1 MIKIILI
8 VSILLLTT
16 SSIAVLKSVTKKSV
30 KFKVKSKA
38 RPIDEDFIQE
48 IINGITNGL
57 VPRIV
62 LAKLCE
68 DYSLN
73 NSKQAALTGNSIIK
87 SLELDLPEDS
97 LSKGF
102 GALWQ
107 VCENNGAALSP
118 ALTQFAQQI
127 RTEKEL
133 REELSSSMSGAKL
146 SAWVLAGLPLFGIIL
161 AGFLGVNSLHWLSTS
176 SIGNYNI
183 IAALILEITGIIWVS
198 KITSRIENLL

>member
-1 MIKIILI
+1 MKIVLIISIIL
-8 VSILLLTT
+8 LT
-16 SSIAVLKSVTKKSV
+16 SSSVAALNSTIKKSL
-30 KFKVKSKA
+30 KFKIKTKA
-38 RPIDEDFIQE
+38 NPIDEDFIQE

-68 DYSLN
+68 DYFLTKT
-73 NSKQAALTGNSIIK
+73 KQAALSGDSVIK
-87 SLELDLPEDS
+87 SLEIDLPED
-97 LSKGF
+97 LLAKGF
-102 GALWQ
+102 GSLWQ

-118 ALTQFAQQI
+118 ALSQFAQQI

-146 SAWVLAGLPLFGIIL
+146 SAWVLAGLPLFGIVL
-161 AGFLGVNSLHWLSTS
+161 AGFLGVNSLQWLSTS
-176 SIGNYNI
+176 SLGNYNI
-183 IAALILEITGIIWVS
+183 IAALILETIGIIWVS

>member
-1 MIKIILI
+1 MKVALVISII
-8 VSILLLTT
+8 LLTT
-16 SSIAVLKSVTKKSV
+16 SSIAVLKSVLRKSV
-30 KFKVKSKA
+30 KFKIKSNA
-38 RPIDEDFIQE
+38 RPIDEEFIQE
-48 IINGITNGL
+48 IVNGITNGL

-68 DYSLN
+68 DYSLTKT
-73 NSKQAALTGNSIIK
+73 KQAALSGDSVIK
-87 SLELDLPEDS
+87 SLELDLSED
-97 LSKGF
+97 LLAKGF
-102 GALWQ
+102 GSLWQ

-118 ALTQFAQQI
+118 ALNQFAQQI

-146 SAWVLAGLPLFGIIL
+146 SAWVLAGLPLFGIVL
-161 AGFLGVNSLHWLSTS
+161 AGFLGVNSLQWLSTS
-176 SIGNYNI
+176 SLGNYTI

>member
-1 MIKIILI
+1 MIIII
-8 VSILLLTT
+8 IISIILLTT
-16 SSIAVLKSVTKKSV
+16 SSMVFLKSTIKRSV
-30 KFKVKSKA
+30 KFKIKSKA

-62 LAKLCE
+62 LAKVCE
-68 DYSLN
+68 DYFLTRTKEASL
-73 NSKQAALTGNSIIK
+73 SGNSIIK
-87 SLELDLPEDS
+87 SLEMDLPDDF
-97 LSKGF
+97 LAKGF
-102 GALWQ
+102 GSLWQ

-118 ALTQFAQQI
+118 ALIQFSQQI

-133 REELSSSMSGAKL
+133 RQELSSSMSGAKL
-146 SAWVLAGLPLFGIIL
+146 SAWVLAGLPLFGIVL
-161 AGFLGVNSLHWLSTS
+161 AGFLGVNSLHWLSNS

-183 IAALILEITGIIWVS
+183 VAALILETTGIVWVT

>member
-1 MIKIILI
+1 MIIII
-8 VSILLLTT
+8 IISIILLTT
-16 SSIAVLKSVTKKSV
+16 SSMVFLKSTIKRSV
-30 KFKVKSKA
+30 KFKIKSKA

-62 LAKLCE
+62 LAKVCE
-68 DYSLN
+68 DYFLTRTKEASL
-73 NSKQAALTGNSIIK
+73 SGNSIIQ
-87 SLELDLPEDS
+87 SLEMDLPDD
-97 LSKGF
+97 LLAKGF
-102 GALWQ
+102 GSLWQ

-118 ALTQFAQQI
+118 ALIQFSQQI

-146 SAWVLAGLPLFGIIL
+146 SAWVLAGLPLFGIVL
-161 AGFLGVNSLHWLSTS
+161 AGFLGVNSLHWLSNS

-183 IAALILEITGIIWVS
+183 VAALILETTGIVWVT

>member
-1 MIKIILI
+1 MKIVLI
-8 VSILLLTT
+8 ISIILLTT
-16 SSIAVLKSVTKKSV
+16 SSIAVLNSTIKNSL
-30 KFKVKSKA
+30 KFKIKSKA

-62 LAKLCE
+62 LAKLCD
-68 DYSLN
+68 DYFLTQT
-73 NSKQAALTGNSIIK
+73 KEAALSGNSIIK
-87 SLELDLPEDS
+87 SLDLDLPGDL

-102 GALWQ
+102 GSLWQ

-118 ALTQFAQQI
+118 AFNQFAQQI

-146 SAWVLAGLPLFGIIL
+146 SAWVLAGLPLFGIVL
-161 AGFLGVNSLHWLSTS
+161 AGFLGVNSLQWLITS

-183 IAALILEITGIIWVS
+183 AAALILETTGIIWVS

>member
-1 MIKIILI
+1 MKIVLI
-8 VSILLLTT
+8 ISIILLTT
-16 SSIAVLKSVTKKSV
+16 SSVAVLNSTIKNSL
-30 KFKVKSKA
+30 KFKIKSKA

-68 DYSLN
+68 DYSLTKT
-73 NSKQAALTGNSIIK
+73 KQASLSGDSVINS
-87 SLELDLPEDS
+87 LQLDLS
-97 LSKGF
+97 GNLLAKGF
-102 GALWQ
+102 GSLWQ

-118 ALTQFAQQI
+118 ALSQFAQQI

-146 SAWVLAGLPLFGIIL
+146 SAWVLAGLPLFGIVL
-161 AGFLGVNSLHWLSTS
+161 AGFLGVNSLQWLSTS
-176 SIGNYNI
+176 SLGNYNV
-183 IAALILEITGIIWVS
+183 IAALILETTGIIWVS

>member
-1 MIKIILI
+1 MKIVLI
-8 VSILLLTT
+8 IAIVLLTT
-16 SSIAVLKSVTKKSV
+16 SSIAIINSAIKKSI
-30 KFKVKSKA
+30 KFQIKSNA

-68 DYSLN
+68 DYSLTKT
-73 NSKQAALTGNSIIK
+73 KQAALSGDSIIK
-87 SLELDLPEDS
+87 SLELDLPENH
-97 LSKGF
+97 LAKGF
-102 GALWQ
+102 GSLWQ

-118 ALTQFAQQI
+118 ALNQFAQQM

-146 SAWVLAGLPLFGIIL
+146 SAWVLAGLPLFGIVL
-161 AGFLGVNSLHWLSTS
+161 AGFLGVNSLQWLSTS
-176 SIGNYNI
+176 SLGNYNI
-183 IAALILEITGIIWVS
+183 VAALMLETTGIIWVS

>member
-1 MIKIILI
+1 MKIII
-8 VSILLLTT
+8 IISTILLTT
-16 SSIAVLKSVTKKSV
+16 SSLVVLKSTIKKSV
-30 KFKVKSKA
+30 KFKIKSKA
-38 RPIDEDFIQE
+38 IPIDEDFIQE

-68 DYSLN
+68 VYFLTQTKEASL
-73 NSKQAALTGNSIIK
+73 SGNSIIK
-87 SLELDLPEDS
+87 SLELDLPEDL

-102 GALWQ
+102 GSLWQ

-118 ALTQFAQQI
+118 ALSQFAQQI

-146 SAWVLAGLPLFGIIL
+146 SAWVLAGLPLFGIVL
-161 AGFLGVNSLHWLSTS
+161 AGFLGVNSLKWLTTS
-176 SIGNYNI
+176 SIGNYNMA
-183 IAALILEITGIIWVS
+183 AALILETTGIIWVT

>member
-1 MIKIILI
+1 
-8 VSILLLTT
+8 V
-16 SSIAVLKSVTKKSV
+16 VLKSTIKKSV
-30 KFKVKSKA
+30 KFKIKSKA

-48 IINGITNGL
+48 IVNGITNGL

-68 DYSLN
+68 DYSLTKT
-73 NSKQAALTGNSIIK
+73 KQASLSGDSVNK
-87 SLELDLPEDS
+87 SLELDLPGN
-97 LSKGF
+97 LLANGF
-102 GALWQ
+102 GSLWQ

-118 ALTQFAQQI
+118 ALNQFAQQI

-146 SAWVLAGLPLFGIIL
+146 SAWVLAGLPLFGIVL
-161 AGFLGVNSLHWLSTS
+161 AGFLGVNSLQWLSTS
-176 SIGNYNI
+176 SLGNFNI
-183 IAALILEITGIIWVS
+183 IAALILEITGIIWVT

>member
-1 MIKIILI
+1 MKIII
-8 VSILLLTT
+8 IISTILLTT
-16 SSIAVLKSVTKKSV
+16 SSIVVLNSTVKKSV
-30 KFKVKSKA
+30 KFKIKSKA

-68 DYSLN
+68 DYFLTKT
-73 NSKQAALTGNSIIK
+73 KQASLAGNSIIK
-87 SLELDLPEDS
+87 SLKLDLPED
-97 LSKGF
+97 LLAKGF
-102 GALWQ
+102 GSLWQ

-118 ALTQFAQQI
+118 ALSQFAQQI

-146 SAWVLAGLPLFGIIL
+146 SAWVLAGLPLFGIVL
-161 AGFLGVNSLHWLSTS
+161 AGSLGVNSLQWLSTS
-176 SIGNYNI
+176 ILGNYNI
-183 IAALILEITGIIWVS
+183 IAALILETTGIIWVT

>member
-30 KFKVKSKA
+30 KFKVKSMA

-73 NSKQAALTGNSIIK
+73 NSKQAALSGNSIIK

-102 GALWQ
+102 GSLWQ

-133 REELSSSMSGAKL
+133 RQELSSSMSGAKL

-183 IAALILEITGIIWVS
+183 IAALILEIAGIIWVS